1 MLANGSSKSQK
12 VKIDKLEEQIMKIQD
27 ELNQQRDIGRKL
39 ENQIVTFKR

>member
-27 ELNQQRDIGRKL
+27 ELNQERDIGRKL
-39 ENQIVTFKR
+39 ENQISTFKR